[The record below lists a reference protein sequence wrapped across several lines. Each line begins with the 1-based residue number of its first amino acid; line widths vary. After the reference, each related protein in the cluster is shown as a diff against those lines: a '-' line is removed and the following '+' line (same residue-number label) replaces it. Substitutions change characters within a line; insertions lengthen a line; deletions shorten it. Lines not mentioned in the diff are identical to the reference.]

1 MKSSKTI
8 AELKTF
14 VYLLEGQCYL
24 GNFIMMKFL
33 FFFLIDEMGKLDLI
47 ADIKLFQNG
56 NTMQIFILKVT
67 VCEVVHLQSSQKIF
81 IGNKPNS

>member
-1 MKSSKTI
+1 M
-8 AELKTF
+8 LF
-14 VYLLEGQCYL
+14 R
-24 GNFIMMKFL
+24 KFHNDEISFF

>member
-1 MKSSKTI
+1 
-8 AELKTF
+8 
-14 VYLLEGQCYL
+14 
-24 GNFIMMKFL
+24 
-33 FFFLIDEMGKLDLI
+33 MGKLDLI

-67 VCEVVHLQSSQKIF
+67 VCEVVHLQSSQKIC